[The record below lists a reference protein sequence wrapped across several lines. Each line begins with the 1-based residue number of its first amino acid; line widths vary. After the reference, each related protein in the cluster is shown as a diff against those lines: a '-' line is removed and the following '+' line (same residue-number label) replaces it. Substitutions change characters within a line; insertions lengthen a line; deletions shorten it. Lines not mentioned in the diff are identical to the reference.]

1 MDHLQSILTPSQVAD
16 LHANERAGFTAASAG
31 ALAQVASS
39 APYGCPPG
47 VNCFSAPPMLDYPVY
62 PTGSPLSMAPLG
74 WEGYSPYGYRSSPT
88 AFYSMPG

>member
-1 MDHLQSILTPSQVAD
+1 MHHLESILTSSQIAE
-16 LHANERAGFTAASAG
+16 LHGKRAGFTAASAG

-39 APYGCPPG
+39 SPCPLG
-47 VNCFSAPPMLDYPVY
+47 VNCFAVPPLLNYPVY

-74 WEGYSPYGYRSSPT
+74 WKGYSPYGYRSSPT